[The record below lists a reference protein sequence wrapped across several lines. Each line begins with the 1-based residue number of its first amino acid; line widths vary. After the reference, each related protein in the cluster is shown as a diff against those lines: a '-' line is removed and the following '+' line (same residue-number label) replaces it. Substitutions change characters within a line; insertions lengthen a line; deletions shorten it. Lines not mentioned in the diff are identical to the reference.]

1 MKSSLFVL
9 LLLPTAAFA
18 QTNAVTAPTLPSGTV
33 TEMNPIVVE
42 GSLDAA
48 RDQIAPDLG
57 ASQYTISSQQIATQ
71 SQGDN
76 APFNQTLLRSP
87 GVAEDSF
94 GQLHVRGEHAN
105 LQYRIDGVLL
115 PEGITGFGQELDTR
129 LLSSVSLITG
139 ALPAQYG
146 FHTAGII
153 DVQTKAGFT
162 NANSFSLYGGSFDTT
177 TPSAQVACHKGQLDY
192 YFTGSFE
199 ENGQGIEN

>member
-48 RDQIAPDLG
+48 REQIAPDLG

-71 SQGDN
+71 SQGED
-76 APFNQTLLRSP
+76 APFNQTLLRAP

-129 LLSSVSLITG
+129 FLSSVALITG

-153 DVQTKAGFT
+153 DVHTKNGTF
-162 NANSFSLYGGSFDTT
+162 NPGGDLSLYGGSFDTIH
-177 TPSAQVACHKGQLDY
+177 PSFQYGGSSGKWDY
-192 YFTGSFE
+192 YFT
-199 ENGQGIEN
+199 

>member
-1 MKSSLFVL
+1 MNYLLHRLAPAL
-9 LLLPTAAFA
+9 LLVALGGPLTATA
-18 QTNAVTAPTLPSGTV
+18 QNVPSSTNSAVQPAPPPITLDT
-33 TEMNPIVVE
+33 IVVT
-42 GSLDAA
+42 GSLDTQ

-57 ASQYTISSQQIATQ
+57 ATVYTISPSQIQTQ

-76 APFNQTLLRSP
+76 APFNQTLLRAP

-105 LQYRIDGVLL
+105 LQYRINNVLI

-129 LLSSVSLITG
+129 LLDSVSLITG

-153 DVQTKAGFT
+153 DVHTKNGAFNPGGDV
-162 NANSFSLYGGSFDTT
+162 SLYGGSFCATY
-177 TPSAQVACHKGQLDY
+177 QLM
-192 YFTGSFE
+192 GPRPV
-199 ENGQGIEN
+199 